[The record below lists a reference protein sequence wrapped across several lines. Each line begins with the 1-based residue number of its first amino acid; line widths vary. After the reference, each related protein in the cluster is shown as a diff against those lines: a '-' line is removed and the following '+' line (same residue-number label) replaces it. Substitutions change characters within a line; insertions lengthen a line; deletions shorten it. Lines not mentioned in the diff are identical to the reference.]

1 MYIGSGWF
9 DGLTTNSS
17 RLFLGSLESAIY
29 LLSQICA
36 IPPQTLVLPA
46 INTSFTHHISA
57 GLTDKTVITGQN
69 AISHPS
75 APTSLP
81 DIAAA
86 AANQQA
92 EDTDEHDLIEDANL
106 PGSLPMLRKQY
117 IEFSKSG
124 EEDLSSRIERVW

>member
-1 MYIGSGWF
+1 M
-9 DGLTTNSS
+9 
-17 RLFLGSLESAIY
+17 ESAIY

-57 GLTDKTVITGQN
+57 GLTDRTVITGQN

-86 AANQQA
+86 ATQDAANQQA

-106 PGSLPMLRKQY
+106 PGSLPTLRKQY